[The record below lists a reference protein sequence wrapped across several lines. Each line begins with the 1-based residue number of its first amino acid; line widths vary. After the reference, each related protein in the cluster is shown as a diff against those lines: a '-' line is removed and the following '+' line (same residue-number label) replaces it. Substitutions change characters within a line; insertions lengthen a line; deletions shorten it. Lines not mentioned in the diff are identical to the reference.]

1 MSTPDTGS
9 TTDQPTAYEVAA
21 DAQLESM
28 LSKVGHAWWLIAL
41 LGLISIIVG
50 ILVLIRPFEA
60 VRIAAI
66 IFGIWLLVSGILQLV
81 QSFDNKL
88 DATSR
93 ILSVISGLLGIV
105 LGVICFNSVQDRIS
119 LLILFIGLWWIIR
132 GVMQLVTGASGAS
145 GAGSSG
151 MFIFTGILGIL
162 AGIVVLTWPI
172 TSLEI
177 LTVMVGI
184 WLIVLGVF
192 EVVVSIRVR
201 SIDKKLVAQ
210 A

>member
-9 TTDQPTAYEVAA
+9 TTDQPTAREVAA

-50 ILVLIRPFEA
+50 ILVLIRPFGA

-105 LGVICFNSVQDRIS
+105 LGVICFNSVEDRIS

-132 GVMQLVTGASGAS
+132 GVMQLVTGASGA
-145 GAGSSG
+145 GSSH

-177 LTVMVGI
+177 LTVMAGV
-184 WLIVLGVF
+184 WLVVLGVF
-192 EVVVSIRVR
+192 EVVTAIRVR

>member
-50 ILVLIRPFEA
+50 ILVLIRPFGA

-66 IFGIWLLVSGILQLV
+66 IFGIWLLVSGILQLI

-132 GVMQLVTGASGAS
+132 GVMQLVTGASGA
-145 GAGSSG
+145 GSSG

-184 WLIVLGVF
+184 WLVVLGVF
-192 EVVVSIRVR
+192 EVVTAIRVR

>member
-132 GVMQLVTGASGAS
+132 GVMQLVTGASGA
-145 GAGSSG
+145 GSSG

-192 EVVVSIRVR
+192 EVVASIRVR